1 MTQESVSKNVYWLLL
16 LAACMNVITYFV
28 WKWIMGEEPSFITFI
43 SMQIV
48 FNCLIGMNIVR
59 MIKNIDS
66 K

>member
-1 MTQESVSKNVYWLLL
+1 MTQKTVFKNVYWLLL

-28 WKWIMGEEPSFITFI
+28 WKWIMGEEPGVIIFI

-48 FNCLIGMNIVR
+48 YNCLIGMNIVR

>member
-1 MTQESVSKNVYWLLL
+1 MTQKSVLKNVYLLLL

-48 FNCLIGMNIVR
+48 FKYLIGMNIVS
-59 MIKNIDS
+59 IINNTDS